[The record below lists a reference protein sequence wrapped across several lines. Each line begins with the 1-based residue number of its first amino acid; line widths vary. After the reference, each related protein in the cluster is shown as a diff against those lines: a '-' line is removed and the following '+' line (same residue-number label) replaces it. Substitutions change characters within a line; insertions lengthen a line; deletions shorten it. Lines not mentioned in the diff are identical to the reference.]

1 MHVFKLYVSQG
12 LSLSLFRETLTNAKQ
27 ALNLFLT
34 VMIKFVYQSAPLM
47 YNAHQ
52 SSDSIISINLWQ
64 FHSPN
69 ILIFDLSFI
78 TWALCG
84 CKDMKQGR

>member
-84 CKDMKQGR
+84 FKDMKQGR